1 MKKSIKG
8 FLLFALVTGLMFFAA
23 GCDEGMIGQ
32 SPSPSHSPQTTQN
45 TTPDTATTPDTSPS
59 ASPMGTMDG
68 GTSSASPDPSGS
80 PGGISGFIEGSIV
93 DPEDVPELLAAI
105 EEEYPGATIESITHV
120 TYEGEQAYKVSIKLS
135 DGENSEVY
143 VRSNYE
149 IISGNA
155 PSASP
160 ESTGNN

>member
-8 FLLFALVTGLMFFAA
+8 FLLFALVAGLMVFAA
-23 GCDEGMIGQ
+23 GCDDGMIGQ
-32 SPSPSHSPQTTQN
+32 SPSPSHSPQTTQK
-45 TTPDTATTPDTSPS
+45 TTPDTSIMPNTSPS
-59 ASPMGTMDG
+59 ASPMSTMDG
-68 GTSSASPDPSGS
+68 AASSASPDPSGS

-105 EEEYPGATIESITHV
+105 EEEYPGATIESITHA
-120 TYEGEQAYKVSIKLS
+120 TYEGEQAYRVTIKLS
-135 DGENSEVY
+135 DGKSSEVY

-149 IISGNA
+149 IISENA

-160 ESTGNN
+160 KSTG